1 MIINNFSEIL
11 EKAKY
16 LHKTG
21 KVDEAI
27 NKYKDLLNLN
37 DKNYQLF
44 YLLGT
49 ALIQKERFTEAVD
62 ALKRAIKIK
71 KDSPVLY
78 NNLGIALSQLNQ
90 NEDAIKNYEKA
101 LNLKPDLVDSLI
113 NLGIAYKNLFNFKDS
128 IKFFNRS
135 LKLSPNNYLLHNNIG
150 NLYKSLGNFEEAHK
164 FYDRAIKLKKDNIEA
179 INNKAELFLQKK
191 DFEKAVVY
199 FNEVLKINPKFNYA
213 LGKLMHTRK
222 NLCDWT
228 EYEENL
234 NKIQDAV
241 KNKEKVIEPFPMLSI
256 IDDPSLQLKNVLI
269 YNESKFKKFRNEK
282 IKLEKKN
289 NKIKI
294 GYFGAEFYNHPVLQL
309 TKDIYK
315 YHNKSKFEVYGF
327 FHGPVKDKLHFEIQ
341 KYFTKFFDINNNS
354 IDEVVNLCH
363 NLDINIAINLTGHTA
378 DSKNS
383 IYLNRVAPIQ
393 ISFIG
398 YSGTMGASFIDY
410 IIGDK
415 ILIPEK
421 NYRYYTEKVLN
432 MPNSFFPGPERI
444 KISEKEFSKK
454 SVNLPNDIFVFG
466 SFSNSYKITPNI
478 FNAWIKILKL
488 TKNSVL
494 WLLENN
500 EIAKNN
506 LIKMAEINGIN
517 SSRIIF
523 AKKLPY
529 EEHLKRFELMDL
541 SLDTFPYNGHT
552 TTSEAIRCGVPTV
565 TLSGESFASR
575 VSASLLHEIG
585 LESLISRNIEDY
597 IKIACEIASNR
608 NKYQSLKK
616 KLKEN
621 NKRLFNSKKYT
632 QDLEKIY
639 ENLVL

>member
-1 MIINNFSEIL
+1 MIINNFSEIF
-11 EKAKY
+11 EIAKN

-21 KVDEAI
+21 KLDEAI
-27 NKYKDLLNLN
+27 DKYKDLLNL
-37 DKNYQLF
+37 DDENYQLF

-49 ALIQKERFTEAVD
+49 ALLQKERFPEAVD

-71 KDSPVLY
+71 KDSPALF

-101 LNLKPDLVDSLI
+101 LNLKPDLVDSMI
-113 NLGIAYKNLFNFKDS
+113 NLGVAYKNLSKFKDS
-128 IKFFNRS
+128 IKFFNKS
-135 LKLSPNNYLLHNNIG
+135 LKLSPNNYLLHNNVG
-150 NLYKSLGNFEEAHK
+150 NLYKSLGNFEKAHK
-164 FYDRAIKLKKDNIEA
+164 FYDKAIKLKKDNIEA

-191 DFEKAVVY
+191 DLEKAVFY
-199 FNEVLKINPKFNYA
+199 FEKVLNINPKFDYA
-213 LGKLMHTRK
+213 LGKLIHTK
-222 NLCDWT
+222 KYLCDWT
-228 EYEENL
+228 EYDENL
-234 NKIQDAV
+234 KKIKDAIM
-241 KNKEKVIEPFPMLSI
+241 NKEKVIEPFPMLSI
-256 IDDPSLQLKNVLI
+256 IDDLSLQLKNVLI
-269 YNESKFKKFRNEK
+269 YNEFKFKKYKNEK
-282 IKLEKKN
+282 IKSKKKIG
-289 NKIKI
+289 KIKI

-327 FHGPVKDKLHFEIQ
+327 FHGPIKDKLHFKIQ

-354 IDEVVNLCH
+354 IDEVVNLCRD
-363 NLDINIAINLTGHTA
+363 LDINIAINLTGHTA
-378 DSKNS
+378 DSRNS

-398 YSGTMGASFIDY
+398 YSGTMGTNFIDY

-421 NYRYYTEKVLN
+421 NYSYYTEKVLN
-432 MPNSFFPGPERI
+432 MPNSFFPGPKKI
-444 KISEKEFSKK
+444 KISEKEFSRK
-454 SVNLPNDIFVFG
+454 SVNLPNNIFVFG
-466 SFSNSYKITPNI
+466 CFSNSYKITPDI
-478 FNAWIKILKL
+478 FNAWMKILKL

-494 WLLENN
+494 WLLNNN

-506 LIKMAEINGIN
+506 LISMAQKNGIN
-517 SSRIIF
+517 SARIIF
-523 AKKLPY
+523 AKKLSY
-529 EEHLKRFELMDL
+529 GEHLKRFELMDL

-565 TLSGESFASR
+565 TLSGESFTSR

-597 IKIACEIASNR
+597 IKIACEVASNR

-616 KLKEN
+616 RVKEN
-621 NKRLFNSKKYT
+621 NKRLFSSKKYT
-632 QDLEKIY
+632 NDLEKIY
-639 ENLVL
+639 ENLVI